1 MTNFVV
7 GTVIYAPASA
17 GALFFCL
24 ERDTNVTERD
34 TKNLGDKMWDKAIG
48 IDRKG
53 TAEVC
58 QKWRRYWGNFYL
70 SGVRSNRLSY
80 RPAV

>member
-48 IDRKG
+48 IDR
-53 TAEVC
+53 
-58 QKWRRYWGNFYL
+58 L
-70 SGVRSNRLSY
+70 
-80 RPAV
+80 